1 MRTLLLS
8 VATLIVLTGCAGLG
22 VGNVYR
28 APSFQHQ
35 SSQLTSLSWQ
45 QLNGRSR
52 ISIQNPNAYSLPVQS
67 LQAEL
72 WLDGEPWLQLDSP
85 PIAGLA
91 AGLSTTVELDWSVAV
106 AGLVSRVS
114 NAYDAGEVELTLQL
128 APTVDV
134 PVLGPRQLQWQH
146 DFVVPVPQLPKVQLA
161 DWRVRDASLTSLT
174 LELDLLL
181 DNPNRFGLDTGPV
194 QLALRNGAAPISA
207 VRLNA
212 LSLAADSQQKQ
223 STQLT
228 LNYGDLGL
236 TIARALT
243 GGGWPSNLGLSWSAP
258 LRSPDLGLDLPSF
271 NGEVAL

>member
-1 MRTLLLS
+1 MRTLLFS
-8 VATLIVLTGCAGLG
+8 VATLFVLTGCAGLG
-22 VGNVYR
+22 VGDVYR

-35 SSQLTSLSWQ
+35 SSQLTSLSFQ
-45 QLNGRSR
+45 QLDGRSR
-52 ISIQNPNAYSLPVQS
+52 INIRNPNAYSLPVQS

-85 PIAGLA
+85 PISGLA
-91 AGLSTTVELDWSVAV
+91 AGRSTTVELDWSVAV
-106 AGLVSRVS
+106 AGLLSRVS
-114 NAYDAGEVELTLQL
+114 NAYEAGEVELTLHL

-146 DFVVPVPQLPKVQLA
+146 AFVVPVPQLPKVQLA

-181 DNPNRFGLDTGPV
+181 DNPNRFGLDTGPI
-194 QLALRNGAAPISA
+194 QLALRNGNAPVSA
-207 VRLNA
+207 VRLDA
-212 LSLAADSQQKQ
+212 LSLAADSEQAQ

-228 LNYGDLGL
+228 LDYSDLGL

-243 GGGWPSNLGLSWSAP
+243 GGGWPNNLGLSWSAP
-258 LRSPDLGLDLPSF
+258 LRSPDLGLDLPAFS
-271 NGEVAL
+271 GEVAL